1 MCVCIA
7 DSICEHR
14 VFPGEVY
21 SCAGDQCGIEVDY
34 DKVTEKVEKEKTYE
48 EEAPGKAGTVPKK

>member
-1 MCVCIA
+1 
-7 DSICEHR
+7 
-14 VFPGEVY
+14 VY